1 MRYMGRIAIVVVTMN
16 TPTYLGVSA
25 SEVVD
30 VEARLGQGLGG
41 AAFGIRG
48 HVSEDLGRD
57 DGVTSHEVGV
67 GYFVGQTQHTNT
79 NTCKL

>member
-16 TPTYLGVSA
+16 TPTKFYLGVSA

-67 GYFVGQTQHTNT
+67 GHLVRQTQHANT
-79 NTCKL
+79 NT